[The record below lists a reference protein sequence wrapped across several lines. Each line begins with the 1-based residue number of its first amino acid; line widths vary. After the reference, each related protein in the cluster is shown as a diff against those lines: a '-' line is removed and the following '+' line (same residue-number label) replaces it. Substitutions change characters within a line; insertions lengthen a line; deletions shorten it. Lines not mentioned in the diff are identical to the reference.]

1 MTEGPDRLE
10 PGNDERPD
18 AATNLIMLK
27 PGDRAPD
34 VTVRDE
40 TGADV
45 RLRDLWAAAPR
56 GLALVFVRH
65 FGCAFSRAHAVVLRE
80 ARARFDEEGV
90 RVAVVG
96 MGTPA
101 ACARFRR
108 RYDLPFPVL
117 SDPDRAAYRAYGL
130 AEGTRK
136 QVMGW
141 PEIGGRV
148 RLALRGYLPGLT
160 GWLDR
165 QLAGDFLIDR
175 DGVLRYVRRSR
186 RAADIPPPA
195 ALLAAAHELL

>member
-1 MTEGPDRLE
+1 MTDGPDGLE
-10 PGNDERPD
+10 PNDGAPQS
-18 AATNLIMLK
+18 ASVVPLK

-40 TGADV
+40 TGADT
-45 RLRDLWAAAPR
+45 RLRDLWAEAPR

-65 FGCAFSRAHAVVLRE
+65 FGCPFCRAHVVLLRN

-96 MGTPA
+96 MGTPEQ
-101 ACARFRR
+101 CARFRR
-108 RYDLPFPVL
+108 RYDLSFPVL
-117 SDPDRAAYRAYGL
+117 SDPDRVAYRAYGL
-130 AEGTRK
+130 GEASAG
-136 QVMGW
+136 QVRGW
-141 PEIGGRV
+141 PEIAGGV
-148 RLALRGYLPGLT
+148 QLALRGFLPGRRI
-160 GWLDR
+160 GNAR

-186 RAADIPPPA
+186 RAADVPPPD